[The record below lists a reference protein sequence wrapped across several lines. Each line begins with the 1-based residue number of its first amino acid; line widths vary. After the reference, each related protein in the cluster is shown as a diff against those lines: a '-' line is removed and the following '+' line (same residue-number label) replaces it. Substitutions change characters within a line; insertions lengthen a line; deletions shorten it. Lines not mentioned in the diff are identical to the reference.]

1 MKILRSLTLFCALVL
16 PFGVHAEKPASKPKA
31 ASAATAQ
38 KPALPDVKKILILG
52 DSITHD
58 GKYVEYLETVLTANT
73 DRHYDILDLGLS
85 SETVSGLSEEGHANG
100 KFPRPDL
107 HERLERVLATT
118 KPELIL
124 ACYGMN
130 CGIYLPLDDVRF
142 QKYKDGI
149 QFLRD
154 KAKAAGATVIHV
166 TPPTFEPGAANK
178 TPYYNDVL
186 GAYGK
191 WLLSQREK
199 GWQVVD
205 IHSPMEAFIAA
216 KKKADPKFM
225 LAKDGVHP
233 GEAGHWLMAQAI
245 LQSWG
250 VKCDYTLEDFTE
262 PMGRMHALHELVKKR
277 LHTRSAAYLS
287 AAGHKRPG
295 VAAGL
300 PLEKAEALAAEL
312 TQRIDSMK
320 NGNTNGQAMPV
331 EEVKKA
337 TPATAAAAPAP
348 FPGTKADWHGFDSYT
363 FMFNGKPLTVVVPKE
378 AAKGQPWCWH
388 GEFFGHK
395 PDPDIALLGK
405 GFHIAYAKINDM
417 LGCPFAVE
425 HWNAVY
431 AELTGK
437 YGLGKKPALVGIS
450 RGGLY
455 CYNWAIANPD
465 KVSCIYGDAPVCDFK
480 SWPGGKGKGK
490 GDKKN
495 WEFVMKLWGFKSE
508 AEALAYK
515 GNPVDNLEPLAK
527 AKVPLLHVCGDSDD
541 VVPADENTLVM
552 AERYRKLGGSMDLI
566 VKAGVGHHPHGLED
580 STPIINF
587 IAKHGVE

>member
-1 MKILRSLTLFCALVL
+1 MKSLHTLILSCALAVPL
-16 PFGVHAEKPASKPKA
+16 VGFAEKKS
-31 ASAATAQ
+31 SAAKAPPIGV
-38 KPALPDVKKILILG
+38 KPALPDVKKILVLG

-58 GKYVEYLETVLTANT
+58 GKYVEYLETVLLANT
-73 DRHYDILDLGLS
+73 DKHYEILDLGLS

-107 HERLERVLATT
+107 HERLDRVLATT

-130 CGIYLPLDDVRF
+130 CGIYLPLDDARF

-149 QFLRD
+149 QYLRD
-154 KAKAAGATVIHV
+154 KAEAIGAKVIHL
-166 TPPTFEPGAANK
+166 TPPTFEPGPSEK
-178 TPYYNDVL
+178 TPYYDSVL
-186 GAYGK
+186 EAYGK
-191 WLLSQREK
+191 WLLSQRAK
-199 GWQVVD
+199 GWRVID
-205 IHSPMEAFIAA
+205 IHTPMAA
-216 KKKADPKFM
+216 YIKAKRTDDPKFM
-225 LAKDGVHP
+225 LAKDGIHP
-233 GEAGHWLMAQAI
+233 GEAGHWIMAQQI
-245 LQSWG
+245 LKDWG
-250 VKCDYTLEDFTE
+250 VKHDYTLEDFTE
-262 PMGRMHALHELVKKR
+262 PLGRMHALHELEKKR
-277 LHTRSAAYLS
+277 LHTLSASYLT

-300 PLEKAEALAAEL
+300 PLEKAQALAAEL
-312 TQRIDSMK
+312 TQRIESLK
-320 NGNTNGQAMPV
+320 HGSPNEAAKPV
-331 EEVKKA
+331 EEIKKA
-337 TPATAAAAPAP
+337 MPATSAAAP
-348 FPGTKADWHGFDSYT
+348 FPGTKGDWHGFDSYT
-363 FMFNGKPLTVVVPKE
+363 FEVNGKPVTVVVPKE
-378 AAKGQPWCWH
+378 AAKGNPWCWH

-417 LGCPFAVE
+417 LGCPDAVK
-425 HWNAVY
+425 HWDAVY

-437 YGLGKKPALVGIS
+437 YHLGKKPALVGLS

-455 CYNWAIANPD
+455 CYNWAIANPT

-490 GDKKN
+490 GDKRN
-495 WEFVMKLWGFKSE
+495 WEFVQKLWGFKDE

-515 GNPVDNLEPLAK
+515 GNPVDNLAPLAK
-527 AKVPLLHVCGDSDD
+527 AGVPLLHVYGDADD

-552 AERYRKLGGSMDLI
+552 AERYRKLGGTMELI
-566 VKAGVGHHPHGLED
+566 AKAGVGHHPHGLQD

-587 IAKHGVE
+587 ITKNAMR

>member
-1 MKILRSLTLFCALVL
+1 MKTLHALALFCALML
-16 PFGVHAEKPASKPKA
+16 PSLAHAEKKA
-31 ASAATAQ
+31 AAKPAAKTLA
-38 KPALPDVKKILILG
+38 PALPDVKRILILG

-58 GKYVEYLETVLTANT
+58 GKYVEYLETVLTVNT
-73 DRHYDILDLGLS
+73 EKHYDILDLGLS

-107 HERLERVLATT
+107 HERLDRVLATT
-118 KPELIL
+118 KPELIV

-130 CGIYLPLDDVRF
+130 CGIYLPLDDDRF

-149 QFLRD
+149 QYLRD
-154 KAKAAGATVIHV
+154 KAKAVGATVIHV
-166 TPPTFEPGAANK
+166 TPPTFEPGPTKK

-191 WLLSQREK
+191 WLLAQREK
-199 GWQVVD
+199 GWKVID
-205 IHSPMEAFIAA
+205 IHTPMEAYIKA
-216 KKKADPKFM
+216 KLKDDPKFM
-225 LAKDGVHP
+225 LAKDGIHP
-233 GEAGHWLMAQAI
+233 GEAGHWIMAQQI
-245 LQSWG
+245 LKYWG
-250 VKCDYTLEDFTE
+250 VKHDFTLEDFTDK
-262 PMGRMHALHELVKKR
+262 MGRMRALHDLVKQR

-300 PLEKAEALAAEL
+300 PLEKAEALGAEL
-312 TQRIDSMK
+312 TQRIESMK
-320 NGNTNGQAMPV
+320 HGNPNEPAQPM

-337 TPATAAAAPAP
+337 APTTTEAAP

-363 FMFNGKPLTVVVPKE
+363 FEVNGKPLTIVVPKE
-378 AAKGQPWCWH
+378 AAKGKPWCWH

-417 LGCPFAVE
+417 LGCPDAVK

-431 AELTGK
+431 AELTKK
-437 YGLGKKPALVGIS
+437 YGFGKKPALVGLS

-455 CYNWAIANPD
+455 CYNWAIANPT

-490 GDKKN
+490 GDKHN
-495 WEFVMKLWGFKSE
+495 WELVLSLWNFKDE

-515 GNPVDNLEPLAK
+515 GNPVDSLAPLAK
-527 AKVPLLHVCGDSDD
+527 NKVPLLHVYGDVDD
-541 VVPADENTLVM
+541 VVPADENTLIM
-552 AERYRKLGGSMDLI
+552 AERYRKMGGTMELI
-566 VKAGVGHHPHGLED
+566 AKAGVGHHPHGLQD

-587 IAKHGVE
+587 IAKHAGN